1 MTTQKP
7 SKQVNKIKILK
18 AHKLVKKID
27 ENAGENTLIAFY
39 NDKKLN

>member
-7 SKQVNKIKILK
+7 SKQVNKIKKK

-27 ENAGENTLIAFY
+27 ENAGENTSIAFY